1 VSDPTASFRYQRSD
15 HLADLLAEVD
25 RLLPLVRTAGPAE
38 RRRLAAERRDA
49 AIRASLVL
57 DGAPVDALPDL
68 RSAEAVLAARTG
80 DDHGAATPR
89 PVVPAS
95 GWLAT
100 LHVLDDPD
108 DEVVRALEVVGVARA
123 LVADDLA
130 AALVADPVPALAALH
145 ERLTRGL
152 VGAERAGVP
161 RTTEQAVHD
170 GSVGRMLYATT
181 APAAIPD
188 QLALLGSWAS
198 TVGVR
203 EHAVVVSGI
212 VHLEL
217 LRIQPFDAANGRLAR
232 AAARLLLRARGTDP
246 DGVVAPEPFLA
257 DDPLGYH
264 QEVAGTLRRRD
275 LTIWLERW
283 GEAVGDGLRTA
294 ARDLGLLDGSVPER
308 AARFVATRDEPA
320 FTVADYREQAPAL
333 PDVARADL
341 AALLD
346 AGRIRRRPG
355 SRGLR
360 FEVVEP

>member
-1 VSDPTASFRYQRSD
+1 VSDPTATHGYQRSA
-15 HLADLLAEVD
+15 HLVDLLGEVD
-25 RLLPLVRTAGPAE
+25 RLAPLVRAADPGE
-38 RRRLAAERRDA
+38 RQRLAAERRDP

-57 DGAPVDALPDL
+57 EGAPADALPDL
-68 RSAEAVLAARTG
+68 RSAETLLASRTG
-80 DDHGAATPR
+80 DDLGAAPQ
-89 PVVPAS
+89 PVVPAG

-123 LVADDLA
+123 LAADDLA
-130 AALVADPVPALAALH
+130 DALTTDPRPALTALH

-152 VGAERAGVP
+152 VGADRAGVP

-181 APAAIPD
+181 APAAIAD
-188 QLALLGSWAS
+188 QLALLASWSS
-198 TVGVR
+198 TVGPH
-203 EHAVVVSGI
+203 EHAVVASGI

-232 AAARLLLRARGTDP
+232 AAARLLLRARGVDP
-246 DGVVAPEPFLA
+246 DGVVAPEPLLA

-294 ARDLGLLDGSVPER
+294 ARDLGLLDVAVPER

-320 FTVADYREQAPAL
+320 FTVTDYRAQAPAL
-333 PDVARADL
+333 PDVTRADL